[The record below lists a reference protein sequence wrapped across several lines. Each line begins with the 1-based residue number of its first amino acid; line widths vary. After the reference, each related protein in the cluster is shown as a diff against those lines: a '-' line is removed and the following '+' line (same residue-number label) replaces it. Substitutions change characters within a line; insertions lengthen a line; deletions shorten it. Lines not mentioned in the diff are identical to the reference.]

1 MPFLFFSC
9 FTTKSQ
15 LIMVKSHSFIYNVY
29 RKTNERCIL
38 EIRINDDINSS
49 INVVLCFFFREKKK
63 KEKL

>member
-1 MPFLFFSC
+1 
-9 FTTKSQ
+9 
-15 LIMVKSHSFIYNVY
+15 MVKSHSFIYNVY